1 MNASSSPEI
10 GRSIDQLAS
19 EGRGLRIYRGGK
31 PFGFWEPE
39 AQSLAAGDL
48 IVEVVRCEEC
58 EASVPGG

>member
-1 MNASSSPEI
+1 MDAEI

-39 AQSLAAGDL
+39 AQNLASGDL
-48 IVEVVRCEEC
+48 IVEVIRCEEC